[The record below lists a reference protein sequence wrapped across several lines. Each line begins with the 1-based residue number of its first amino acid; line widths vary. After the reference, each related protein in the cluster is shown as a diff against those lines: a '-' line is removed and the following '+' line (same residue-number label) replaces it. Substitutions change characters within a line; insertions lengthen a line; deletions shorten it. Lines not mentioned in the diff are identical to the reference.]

1 MQRTT
6 RILMCTVMLAF
17 GAQMAGSQGITFDA
31 TDVQTIFAVG
41 NTITY
46 RIDTLTTSAD
56 IGAPGQTSWD
66 FGSFNTT
73 SRMTLRSL
81 PLASTTYATDFP
93 QATHA
98 LRDTAFTYSFVYE
111 ALGTTVTLKGTGFV
125 YYALTG
131 NLVNYG
137 LKGGGNAYFFGNPY
151 PAQGQWLNSPASVDY
166 ALPLQ
171 LSKTWNADY
180 TESISGTAT
189 LGTLTLPFGPLDT
202 RHNVTYTVDAYGT
215 LTLPGAKVQN
225 ALRIR
230 KVDRFVSSTTNGL
243 RVGYIFVAK
252 NGASVQFTANDS
264 SATSG
269 TVSVSSIQ
277 WTEGMWEELLPIE
290 LASFTA
296 MQFDG
301 KSVKLEWTTL
311 SETNNFGFYIQR
323 KGPDDREFNELPGAF
338 VAGHGTTVVPQKY
351 SYLDKLGS
359 AGAWWYRLKQV
370 DLNGAVHFSE
380 PIQVGAVT
388 GVQEITPTSF
398 ELAQNYPNP
407 FNPVTTIGFRVS
419 GEKNGAGG
427 WGLGSSWVKLAVYDM
442 LGREV
447 AVLVN
452 EKKEPGSYEVKFDGT
467 GLSSGVY
474 FYRMHAG
481 DPSTSSGRSFVQMRS
496 LLLLR

>member
-1 MQRTT
+1 MQGTI
-6 RILMCTVMLAF
+6 RIVMCAMMLAF
-17 GAQMAGSQGITFDA
+17 GAQIAGSQGITFDA
-31 TDVQTIFAVG
+31 TDVQAIFAVG

-46 RIDTLTTSAD
+46 RVDTLTTSAN
-56 IGAPGQTSWD
+56 IGAPGQTSWN
-66 FGSFNTT
+66 FGSLNTS
-73 SRMTLRSL
+73 SRMSLKSL
-81 PLASTTYATDFP
+81 PLASTTYAADFP

-111 ALGTTVTLKGTGFV
+111 ALATTVILKGTGIV
-125 YYALTG
+125 YYTLTS

-137 LKGGGNAYFFGNPY
+137 LKGGGSAYLFGNPY
-151 PAQGQWLNSPASVDY
+151 PAQGQWVNSPASVDY

-171 LSKTWNADY
+171 LSKTWTTDF
-180 TESISGTAT
+180 TESVSGTAI

-202 RHNVTYTVDAYGT
+202 RHTITYTVDAYGT
-215 LTLPGAKVQN
+215 LTLPGVQVQN

-230 KVDRFVSSTTNGL
+230 KMDRFVSSTSNGL
-243 RVGYIFVAK
+243 RVGYIFIAK
-252 NGASVQFTANDS
+252 NGATVQLATNDT

-269 TVSVSSIQ
+269 TISVSSLQ
-277 WTEGMWEELLPIE
+277 WTEGMWEEELPIE

-296 MQFDG
+296 MQIDG

-323 KGPDDREFNELPGAF
+323 KGPDDREFSELPGAF
-338 VAGHGTTVVPQKY
+338 VAGHGTTVAPQKY
-351 SYLDKLGS
+351 SYLDIARS
-359 AGAWWYRLKQV
+359 TDEWWYRLKQV

-380 PIQVGAVT
+380 PIQVRAVT
-388 GVQEITPTSF
+388 SVQDILPTST

-407 FNPVTTIGFRVS
+407 FNPVTTIGYRVAGVTAGS
-419 GEKNGAGG
+419 GGL
-427 WGLGSSWVKLAVYDM
+427 GLGSSFVRISVYDM

-452 EKKEPGSYEVKFDGT
+452 EKKEPGSYEVKFDGN

-474 FYRMHAG
+474 FCRMHAG
-481 DPSTSSGRSFVQMRS
+481 DVVQMRS
-496 LLLLR
+496 LLLIR